1 MEDVVREPQPNLFD
15 IEAKA
20 FALWKV
26 EATEAYKRH
35 IMVELYN
42 LIKVQQNQTDVRLF
56 SDLKHTCYNVTRV
69 EFECA
74 LAALQYFDIVGIHPV
89 RTEVGEP
96 CHVNLKRRKTQAW
109 RKYTKQI
116 QKNQP
121 DAR

>member
-1 MEDVVREPQPNLFD
+1 MDAVRAPEPNLID
-15 IEAKA
+15 MEATA

-26 EATEAYKRH
+26 EATETYKRH
-35 IMVELYN
+35 IIVKLYD

-69 EFECA
+69 EFDCA
-74 LAALQYFDIVGIHPV
+74 LTSLQCFDIVGIHPALKDAA
-89 RTEVGEP
+89 GES

-109 RKYTKQI
+109 KKYIKQS

-121 DAR
+121 DSR

>member
-1 MEDVVREPQPNLFD
+1 MDARVREPAL
-15 IEAKA
+15 IELESKA

-26 EATEAYKRH
+26 EATESYKRH
-35 IMVELYN
+35 IMVQLYD

-74 LAALQYFDIVGIHPV
+74 LASLQLLDIVGIHPAPV
-89 RTEVGEP
+89 VSEGVP
-96 CHVNLKRRKTQAW
+96 SHINLKRRKTQAW
-109 RKYTKQI
+109 RKYLKQI